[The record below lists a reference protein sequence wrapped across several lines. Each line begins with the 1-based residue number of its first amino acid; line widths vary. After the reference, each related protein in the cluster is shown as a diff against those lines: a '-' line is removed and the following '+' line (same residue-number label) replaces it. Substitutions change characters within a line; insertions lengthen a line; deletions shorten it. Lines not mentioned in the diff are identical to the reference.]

1 MNKRLK
7 DLREALH
14 LTQQEFADKLKIKRG
29 TIANYEIGRNIPID
43 AVISLICREFNVN
56 EDWLRNGTGGPDNMF
71 IPEDMTYIHN
81 IGKLGN
87 EKNEFKKFYLNAM
100 MNLSDD
106 FWDYLYEEFKK
117 FSEKKGE

>member
-56 EDWLRNGTGGPDNMF
+56 EDWLRNGTGGSDNMF

-87 EKNEFKKFYLNAM
+87 EKNEFKKFYLNVM

-106 FWDYLYEEFKK
+106 FWDYLYDEFKK
-117 FSEKKGE
+117 FSDKKGE